1 MKCNEWTGAAR
12 RGKREQALIRQVHD
26 GSQPN
31 RRDAVRLS
39 HDPVL
44 FVDAQDESRLSGSQA
59 LVQRQPPRYEPSTG
73 PTAELAQEQFR
84 LRIV

>member
-1 MKCNEWTGAAR
+1 
-12 RGKREQALIRQVHD
+12 
-26 GSQPN
+26 
-31 RRDAVRLS
+31 VRLS

-44 FVDAQDESRLSGSQA
+44 FVDAKDESRLSGSQA
-59 LVQRQPPRYEPSTG
+59 LVQRQPPRYEPGTG